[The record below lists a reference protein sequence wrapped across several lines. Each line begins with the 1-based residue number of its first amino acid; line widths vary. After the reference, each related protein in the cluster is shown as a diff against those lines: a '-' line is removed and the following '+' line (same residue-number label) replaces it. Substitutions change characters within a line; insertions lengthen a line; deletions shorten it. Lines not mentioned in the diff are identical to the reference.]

1 MSSPMELELELETV
15 LSNPTPCDSSSAW
28 IYGLQSIF
36 DVSAAAY
43 AVEWD
48 NSDRV
53 MQESDQRALA
63 ILGHGKDP
71 FHVGNDRKRV
81 DINVFH
87 DHAGNDRKRVDI
99 NVFHDHAGQVSEP
112 VLRESA
118 RQRGI
123 TLTGRIEP

>member
-1 MSSPMELELELETV
+1 MSFPMELELELETV
-15 LSNPTPCDSSSAW
+15 LSDPTPCDSSSAW

-71 FHVGNDRKRV
+71 FYVGNDRKLV

-87 DHAGNDRKRVDI
+87 DRAG
-99 NVFHDHAGQVSEP
+99 HLSEP
-112 VLRESA
+112 ILRESA

-123 TLTGRIEP
+123 TLTGRMEPCTTCLLYTSPSPRD